1 VSPVERL
8 FDRFVT
14 AFATLKAANV
24 AELFATPGVAL
35 GRTGTIVAL
44 TTRDDLLR
52 YYQTALDRYRDSG
65 CVSCGWSNLETV
77 AMGRGAT
84 LATVTW
90 HLLKADGALVATW
103 RQSYALALDGAEPLI
118 YASAMHVE

>member
-1 VSPVERL
+1 VTAVESL

-14 AFATLKAANV
+14 AFATFEAANV
-24 AELFATPGVAL
+24 VELFATPGVAL
-35 GRTGTIVAL
+35 GRTGAIVPL

-52 YYQTALDRYRDSG
+52 YYQAALDRYRDNG

-77 AMGRGAT
+77 AMGSDAT

-90 HLLKADGALVATW
+90 HLLNADSGLVATW
-103 RQSYALALDGAEPLI
+103 RQSYALALGGAER
-118 YASAMHVE
+118 